1 MAMAITMGMVAWVF
15 VFATEVMVTQGPLS
29 SVHYT
34 YIKRPP
40 NPVVYSPVSLKLGD
54 TTKMTALSRATGLPN
69 LAGDHGHG
77 PVRVYTR

>member
-34 YIKRPP
+34 LYAYKTHTKVTLI
-40 NPVVYSPVSLKLGD
+40 SSEISLASASTVRARFGCIFKA
-54 TTKMTALSRATGLPN
+54 TTECAT
-69 LAGDHGHG
+69 
-77 PVRVYTR
+77 